1 MGIASVLAL
10 LSLLTGSCTGRAENN
25 AVVASSFAVSTKA
38 LVVPLTARI
47 PRRKSKKDAF
57 VSLDTPQDEKNGNL
71 VRLNGAAF
79 DHEYVVNASVGG
91 KYFNL
96 ILDTGSSDLWVVQDG
111 FSCLDLNG
119 TAVPASMC
127 DFGPS
132 HYNPADSPTFQPF
145 PNVTF
150 FVQYGSG
157 EHLKGPAGFDDV
169 KIGGL
174 SVTQQIFGLPND
186 NAFLGDGVSEGVLGL
201 AFPRLTSVYNSTG
214 QMQYTPFFLSAVEQ
228 KKVEN
233 PVFSIS
239 LDRPTFDQSKNDPF
253 DPKLGLLAF
262 GGIVPVPVLN
272 ISATVPVQRFSG
284 NIPSNSDNAT
294 SLWYTVDVDSYTF
307 PNSSA
312 LTTASN
318 NTILDSGATFNYL
331 PTPIAAAFIA
341 LFSPPA
347 TLNSTS
353 GLYVIDCNATAPAF
367 AATIGGALF
376 TVDGRDQI
384 VPQGNDADA
393 CWSGTQDGGPDVA
406 GNVFTL
412 GDVFLHNVVTTFNPV
427 AGEFTLTQRAP
438 Y

>member
-1 MGIASVLAL
+1 MGIFAVLAL
-10 LSLLTGSCTGRAENN
+10 LSLLTGGSCTGLAGRPMAANQALGRN
-25 AVVASSFAVSTKA
+25 TAA

-47 PRRKSKKDAF
+47 PRRESKKNAF
-57 VSLDTPQDEKNGNL
+57 VSLHTPQEKHTGNL

-91 KYFNL
+91 KYFK
-96 ILDTGSSDLWVVQDG
+96 LDPGHWQLHSSELWVVQDG

-119 TAVPASMC
+119 TAVPAATC
-127 DFGPS
+127 DFGPA
-132 HYNPADSPTFQPF
+132 HYKPTDSPTYRPF

-157 EHLKGPAGFDDV
+157 EHLRGPAGFDDV
-169 KIGGL
+169 KVGDL

-214 QMQYTPFFLSAVEQ
+214 QMQYTPFFLKSVEE
-228 KKVEN
+228 KKLEN

-239 LDRPTFDQSKNDPF
+239 LDRPTFKQSKNDSF
-253 DPKLGLLAF
+253 DFNLGLLAF
-262 GGIVPVPVLN
+262 GGIVPVLVLD
-272 ISATVPVQRFSG
+272 ISTTVP
-284 NIPSNSDNAT
+284 NNAT
-294 SLWYTVDVDSYTF
+294 FLWYTVDVDSCTF
-307 PNSSA
+307 PGSSA

-331 PTPIAAAFIA
+331 PTPIAVAFNA
-341 LFSPPA
+341 LFNPPA
-347 TLNSTS
+347 TLNATS
-353 GLYVIDCNATAPAF
+353 GLYVVDCNATTPAF
-367 AATIGGALF
+367 TATIGGTSF

-384 VPQGNDADA
+384 VPQGNGADI

-406 GNVFTL
+406 GNIFTL

-427 AGEFTLTQRAP
+427 VGEVTLTQRAP